1 MLALATP
8 PECHATIGGY
18 YALHREIGPFHF
30 RAVTDGDFAYTAWW
44 GTHSGGEGIF
54 RHRSGRWCAIVSGG
68 GALGVDGMVEYGVPR
83 ATAQRLS
90 AKMKRERRGIG
101 GHS

>member
-30 RAVTDGDFAYTAWW
+30 RAVTGGDFAYTTWW
-44 GTHSGGEGIF
+44 STHGGGEGVF

-90 AKMKRERRGIG
+90 AKMKREK
-101 GHS
+101 